1 MAKLRKAVCYR
12 KLKMPYTRKSKKRE
26 LSYVRGAPYSKIVI
40 FDMGNKK
47 AKFTHRVSLVAKNQ
61 FQFRHN
67 ALEATRISV
76 NKKLAKKIGDS
87 NFFFKVKVYPHH
99 VLRENATASGAGAD
113 RFSSGMAHSFGKPI
127 GLAAQIR
134 CGQEVMYIE
143 TDEKNI
149 NFAKDAFKQVMCKS
163 PIKGQI
169 DINKI

>member
-12 KLKMPYTRKSKKRE
+12 KLKMPYTRRSKKRE
-26 LSYVRGAPYSKIVI
+26 KSYVRGAPYSKIVI

-47 AKFTHRVSLVAKNQ
+47 NKFTHRVSLVSKND

-76 NKKLAKKIGDS
+76 NKKLSKKIGDS
-87 NFFFKVKVYPHH
+87 NFFFKVKVYPHQ
-99 VLRENATASGAGAD
+99 VLRENATAAGAGAD
-113 RFSSGMAHSFGKPI
+113 RFSTGMAHSFGKPI

-134 CGQEVMYIE
+134 RGQEVMYIE
-143 TDEKNI
+143 TDEKNV
-149 NFAKDAFKQVMCKS
+149 NFAKEAFKQVMCKS

-169 DINKI
+169 DINKL